1 MKRNTKNK
9 TNRLASFK
17 TLLRVFKDM
26 KQIRWMILAIVLI
39 SVAGV
44 GISLATPSLLGELTD
59 ALYNLWAQN
68 KPILQED
75 FVKKCY
81 ILGGIYLLSAILSI
95 ISMIINTN
103 AVSRYFTYGLRVRIS
118 SKITRLPV
126 AFADRTPTGEI
137 LSRMMADV
145 SNMSAPI
152 YDIIYTIIDGF
163 VKLVGISIIIFILN
177 PELAIV
183 IVCVVPLSVALA
195 TVLSSKSEKMY
206 NEYRQTNGEIYALT
220 EEDFTGFDTVKTF
233 GLEEERAQKFSQK
246 CHKGAKQFRRA
257 ENLSKTVN
265 PLIVFTN
272 SIAYI
277 LICVIGGYMAINGTL
292 NVGTVVSLVLYAQ
305 MFAGPLESISMGLS
319 QIQNTV
325 ASANRVY
332 EIFDSEEMPKE
343 GAKEEGELEN
353 YKVTFSKVAFSYDKA
368 KPLIKNL
375 TFNVEEGQKV
385 AIVGAT
391 GAGKTT
397 IVNLLMRF
405 YEIDGGTIT
414 VGGKDITKIPREQV
428 RSYFS
433 MVLQDTW
440 LFSGSIFENVAL
452 GKEGASLQEVQNA
465 CKKAHIDGYINS
477 LPDGY
482 NTVINEETTNI
493 SGGQKQLLTIARA
506 YLADRKILILDEA
519 TSNVDT
525 RTELLI
531 QQTMDELMSNRTSF
545 VIAHRLSTI
554 KNADMILV
562 LKEGDIIE
570 TGSHKELIKNKGFY
584 ADLYNSQFSLEGAD
598 VIE

>member
-272 SIAYI
+272 AIAYI

-405 YEIDGGTIT
+405 YEIDGGAIT

-554 KNADMILV
+554 VNADVILV
-562 LKEGDIIE
+562 VDNGDIVE
-570 TGSHKELIKNKGFY
+570 QGTHAQLLQKGGLY
-584 ADLYNSQFSLEGAD
+584 SKIYNSQYDGTK
-598 VIE
+598 IEA

>member
-554 KNADMILV
+554 VNADVILV
-562 LKEGDIIE
+562 VDNGDIVE
-570 TGSHKELIKNKGFY
+570 QGTHAQLLQKGGLY
-584 ADLYNSQFSLEGAD
+584 SKIYNSQYDGTK
-598 VIE
+598 IEA

>member
-332 EIFDSEEMPKE
+332 EIFDSEEMSKE
-343 GAKEEGELEN
+343 GAKEEGKLEN

-554 KNADMILV
+554 VNADVILV
-562 LKEGDIIE
+562 VDNGDIVE
-570 TGSHKELIKNKGFY
+570 QGTHAQLLQKGGLY
-584 ADLYNSQFSLEGAD
+584 SKIYNSQYDGIKNEA
-598 VIE
+598 

>member
-405 YEIDGGTIT
+405 YEIDGGAIT

-477 LPDGY
+477 LLDGY

-493 SGGQKQLLTIARA
+493 SGGQKQL
-506 YLADRKILILDEA
+506 
-519 TSNVDT
+519 
-525 RTELLI
+525 
-531 QQTMDELMSNRTSF
+531 
-545 VIAHRLSTI
+545 
-554 KNADMILV
+554 
-562 LKEGDIIE
+562 
-570 TGSHKELIKNKGFY
+570 
-584 ADLYNSQFSLEGAD
+584 
-598 VIE
+598 

>member
-75 FVKKCY
+75 FIKKCY

-368 KPLIKNL
+368 KPLIKKL

-405 YEIDGGTIT
+405 YEIDGGAIT

-452 GKEGASLQEVQNA
+452 GKDGASLQEVQNA
-465 CKKAHIDGYINS
+465 CKKAHIDAYINS

-554 KNADMILV
+554 VNADVILV
-562 LKEGDIIE
+562 VDNGDIVE
-570 TGSHKELIKNKGFY
+570 QGTHAQLLQKGGLY
-584 ADLYNSQFSLEGAD
+584 SKIYNSQYDGTK
-598 VIE
+598 IEA

>member
-257 ENLSKTVN
+257 ENLSKTGN

-272 SIAYI
+272 AIAYI

-332 EIFDSEEMPKE
+332 EFFDSEEMPKE

-353 YKVTFSKVAFSYDKA
+353 YKVTFNKVAFSYDKA

-554 KNADMILV
+554 VNADVILV
-562 LKEGDIIE
+562 VDNGDIVE
-570 TGSHKELIKNKGFY
+570 QGTHAQLLQKGGLY
-584 ADLYNSQFSLEGAD
+584 SKIYNSQYDGTK
-598 VIE
+598 IET